1 MTTTA
6 QRGFYEEHA
15 WLIGDDGVDWSSL
28 PPAARRLRETRL
40 AAAVFKRR
48 WPLLIRWREQA
59 YRRAQERKRAY
70 DRPNVDDDDVRQ
82 RRAATGGDIAI
93 VTDLPRLLPLLR
105 DEMAILRA
113 FLSHEID
120 HILFGDT

>member
-1 MTTTA
+1 MISA
-6 QRGFYEEHA
+6 LKPSFYEEHG

-28 PPAARRLRETRL
+28 PPAARSQREARL

-48 WPLLIRWREQA
+48 WPLLIRWRQQA
-59 YRRAQERKRAY
+59 HSRAQERNRAY
-70 DRPNVDDDDVRQ
+70 GRRNVDSDVRQ
-82 RRAATGGDIAI
+82 RRAARDGDITI
-93 VTDLPRLLPLLR
+93 VTDLPRTLPILR

-120 HILFGDT
+120 HILFGDI

>member
-1 MTTTA
+1 MISA
-6 QRGFYEEHA
+6 LKPSFYEEHA
-15 WLIGDDGVDWSSL
+15 WLLGDDGVDWSSL

-48 WPLLIRWREQA
+48 WPLLIRWRQQA
-59 YRRAQERKRAY
+59 HRRAQERKRVY
-70 DRPNVDDDDVRQ
+70 GGGKVDIDVRQ
-82 RRAATGGDIAI
+82 RRAASDGDIAI
-93 VTDLPRLLPLLR
+93 VTDLPRHLPILR